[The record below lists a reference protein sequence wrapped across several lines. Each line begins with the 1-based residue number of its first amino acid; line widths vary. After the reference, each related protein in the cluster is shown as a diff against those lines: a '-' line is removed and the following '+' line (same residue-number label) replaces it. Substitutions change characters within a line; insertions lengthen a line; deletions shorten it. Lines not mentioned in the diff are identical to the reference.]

1 MASNTETPKKKKSG
15 VGTFFSWFFSIII
28 IAIVAVL
35 VVVIFI
41 APVSKIKTGSFDLA
55 ALPIGE
61 ATAGEIL
68 GDSNITVFGLLQL
81 INDIQTVSD
90 SDIAYA
96 PTAADKASAVMT
108 VKSIYGYDETD
119 PDPTEEQ
126 LGQFALYV
134 LSGSTPSDGTGIPR
148 LVTFNDKELAYIFN
162 LALSQMIESSNV
174 GVELNQLVINNDG
187 GITLSTVMTLDLTQ
201 ILTNLPYNTDLLSG
215 FEHLRVY
222 STYDLTVAGNVI
234 ATSAKVTFGSVDVE
248 NSKIIINLVRSLI
261 GEELDLEYFAST
273 LFTSFVNN
281 VGVVG
286 TSIGNP
292 GADGIT
298 THSVSIIVA
307 NALVS

>member
-1 MASNTETPKKKKSG
+1 MAQNIETPKKKSG
-15 VGTFFSWFFSIII
+15 VGTFFSWFFSIIV

-41 APVSKIKTGSFDLA
+41 APVSKIKAGSFDLA
-55 ALPIGE
+55 ALPLGE
-61 ATAGEIL
+61 STAGEIL
-68 GDSNITVFGLLQL
+68 GDSDITVFGLLQMM
-81 INDIQTVSD
+81 NDIKTVSD
-90 SDIAYA
+90 SDITYT
-96 PTAADKASAVMT
+96 PTAADKASAVAT
-108 VKSIYGYDETD
+108 LKSIVGSDETD

-126 LGQFALYV
+126 IGQFALYV
-134 LSGSTPSDGTGIPR
+134 LSGSTPTDGTGIPKV
-148 LVTFNDKELAYIFN
+148 VTFTDKELAYIFN
-162 LALSQMIESSNV
+162 LALGQIMDSSEV

-201 ILTNLPYNTDLLSG
+201 VLTNLPYMTDLFAG

-222 STYDLTVAGNVI
+222 STYTLTVAGNVI
-234 ATSAKVTFGSVDVE
+234 ASSATVTFGSVDVE

-281 VGVVG
+281 LGVVG
-286 TSIGNP
+286 ASVGDP

-307 NALVS
+307 NTLVS